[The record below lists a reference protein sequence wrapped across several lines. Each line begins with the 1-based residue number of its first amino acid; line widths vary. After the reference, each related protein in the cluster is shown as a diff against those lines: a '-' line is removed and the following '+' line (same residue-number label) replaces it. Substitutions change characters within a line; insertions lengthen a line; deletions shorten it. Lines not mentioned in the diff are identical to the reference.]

1 MSNVLY
7 IKCECGNN
15 IQAPQIVLYDEK
27 VISPIVHCKK
37 CNKRYVMKNK
47 THSGRTFA
55 EMDSVEGVDIK
66 EVKQLLH
73 G

>member
-27 VISPIVHCKK
+27 VISPIVHCNK
-37 CNKRYVMKNK
+37 CNKRYVMRN
-47 THSGRTFA
+47 TSRSGRTYA
-55 EMDSVEGVDIK
+55 ELEKVDGVDVN